1 MGSPIALDAMN
12 RSIPSSS
19 RNYGI
24 AAIHFLSILVSKAL
38 PWVLAILLIRAVADA
53 AVSLSGAPNL
63 LSAWVELSGNLKVT
77 RGFAFIF
84 GGMGFLYGLQQ
95 RRLRLMEQTQASSL
109 ISETLQERR

>member
-1 MGSPIALDAMN
+1 
-12 RSIPSSS
+12 
-19 RNYGI
+19 
-24 AAIHFLSILVSKAL
+24 
-38 PWVLAILLIRAVADA
+38 
-53 AVSLSGAPNL
+53 